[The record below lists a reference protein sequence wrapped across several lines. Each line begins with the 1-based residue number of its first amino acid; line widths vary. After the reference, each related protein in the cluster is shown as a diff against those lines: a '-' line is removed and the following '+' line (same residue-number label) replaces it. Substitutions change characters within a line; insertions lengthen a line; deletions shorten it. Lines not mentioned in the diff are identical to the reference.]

1 MAKRPAF
8 FVNQGKVISEMY
20 SFEWYSGFAVSQKQK
35 SIKSLHNAIIKA
47 DVNAK
52 PLEISTKSMEAIGIK
67 LSAFNL
73 KINSYTLE
81 NIFQSAK
88 VFENGGPYLD
98 LLDVSPKEA
107 KRDER
112 LRKSGSLKAFR
123 YQNEDFPLIPQTVFY
138 DFIYIT
144 AIKQSFTIDEVDAIL
159 SFNYF
164 TDIEYNPTKSINTQA
179 RAVAILKLIVDEY
192 GYLPS
197 FNKEDFIQ
205 YHKEHIFC

>member
-8 FVNQGKVISEMY
+8 FVNQGKVISELY

-35 SIKSLHNAIIKA
+35 SVKSLHNAIIKA
-47 DVNAK
+47 DSNAK
-52 PLEISTKSMEAIGIK
+52 PLEISTKSTESIGIK

-73 KINSYTLE
+73 KINNYTLE

-88 VFENGGPYLD
+88 VFEH
-98 LLDVSPKEA
+98 
-107 KRDER
+107 
-112 LRKSGSLKAFR
+112 KSGSLKAFR

-159 SFNYF
+159 SYNYF
-164 TDIEYNPTKSINTQA
+164 TDIEFNPTKSINTQA
-179 RAVAILKLIVDEY
+179 RAVAMLKLIVDEY

>member
-8 FVNQGKVISEMY
+8 FVNQRKVISEMY

-35 SIKSLHNAIIKA
+35 SIKSLHDAIIKTDA
-47 DVNAK
+47 SAR
-52 PLEISTKSMEAIGIK
+52 PLEISSRSTEAIGIR

-112 LRKSGSLKAFR
+112 LHKSGSLKAFR

-138 DFIYIT
+138 DFIYIA
-144 AIKQSFTIDEVDAIL
+144 AIKQSFTTDDINTVL
-159 SFNYF
+159 YYNYF
-164 TDIEYNPTKSINTQA
+164 TDIEFNPTKSINTQA
-179 RAVAILKLIVDEY
+179 RAAAILKLIVDEY

-205 YHKEHIFC
+205 FHKEHIFC

>member
-1 MAKRPAF
+1 M
-8 FVNQGKVISEMY
+8 
-20 SFEWYSGFAVSQKQK
+20 
-35 SIKSLHNAIIKA
+35 
-47 DVNAK
+47 
-52 PLEISTKSMEAIGIK
+52 
-67 LSAFNL
+67 
-73 KINSYTLE
+73 
-81 NIFQSAK
+81 
-88 VFENGGPYLD
+88 
-98 LLDVSPKEA
+98 SPKEA

-112 LRKSGSLKAFR
+112 LHKSGSLKAFR

-159 SFNYF
+159 SYNYF
-164 TDIEYNPTKSINTQA
+164 TDIEFNPTKSINTQA
-179 RAVAILKLIVDEY
+179 RAVAMLKLIVDEY

>member
-8 FVNQGKVISEMY
+8 LIRQEKVISEIY
-20 SFEWYSGFAVSQKQK
+20 SFEWYSGFAISQKQK

-52 PLEISTKSMEAIGIK
+52 PLEISTKSTEAIGAE

-73 KINSYTLE
+73 KINNYTLE

-98 LLDVSPKEA
+98 LLDVLPKEA
-107 KRDER
+107 KHDER
-112 LRKSGSLKAFR
+112 LHSSGDLKAFR

-144 AIKQSFTIDEVDAIL
+144 AVKESFTADEINAIL
-159 SFNYF
+159 SYNYF
-164 TDIEYNPTKSINTQA
+164 TDIEFNPAKSINTQA
-179 RAVAILKLIVDEY
+179 RAVAMLKLIVDEY

-205 YHKEHIFC
+205 YHKEHVLY